1 MSNTPKDEFLRAYK
15 PIHSR
20 FLRYCR
26 SMAYG
31 QMDTQDLVQES
42 VLVALQRWEDIER
55 KTSLLAFL
63 IGTAR
68 KLLQNNYRK
77 ASRLRSMDQES
88 EALRKM
94 ESQTGNPELAMDIH
108 LLHQAMTKLGAAEQ
122 ECLVLFEISGFG
134 LQEIADLRGEGLSA
148 VKSRISRAR
157 QRLRILLEDGNA
169 QPKPFIQPQ
178 ATLFHLLSSVL

>member
-1 MSNTPKDEFLRAYK
+1 MYK

-42 VLVALQRWEDIER
+42 VLVALQRWEEIDK

-68 KLLQNNYRK
+68 KLLQNHYRK
-77 ASRLRSMDQES
+77 ASRFRSMDQES

-94 ESQTGNPELAMDIH
+94 ESQTGNPELALEIH
-108 LLHQAMTKLGAAEQ
+108 FLHQAMARLGTAEQ
-122 ECLVLFEISGFG
+122 ECLVLFEISGFS

-148 VKSRISRAR
+148 IKSRVSRAR
-157 QRLRILLEDGNA
+157 QRLRIMLEDGNA
-169 QPKPFIQPQ
+169 QNQPVAQ
-178 ATLFHLLSSVL
+178 PDATLFHLLSTVL